1 MRVGADLSDLEKA
14 TDKVKGHFAK
24 LEQVRRSEAANRQD
38 SLTQELDEANQKVQ
52 ELGLDQLTAEE
63 QSELDQKIEEAW
75 QSNLDSVKSTYF
87 ADTELEGDELTAALE
102 AKADEIG
109 LTRDAVAEDQTTA
122 FNQEKL
128 RADTV
133 KDVTVSDEEIQNRDF
148 TEALKWWDQCIDAHK
163 RAGCSYIVIPW
174 CNVPPALE
182 ALKVICEF
190 YSEVG
195 SRVNAAGMKLG
206 YHNHSH
212 EYQKVED
219 KVMLEYM
226 LENTDPAKL
235 FFEMDVYWTVRGQVA
250 PVAMFKKYPG
260 RFTLLHI
267 KDDSEIGQSGMV
279 GFDAIFNNAETAGLK
294 GWIVEL
300 EHASTPDIMAG
311 MKMSADYLLN
321 AAFVKES
328 YE

>member
-1 MRVGADLSDLEKA
+1 MKKLLILLCILSCTIVTACAPAAQQQQQPKKEMACQMYSVRDLIGDPDKFAQNQADVLKRLAEMGYTA
-14 TDKVKGHFAK
+14 V
-24 LEQVRRSEAANRQD
+24 EAACYDNGK
-38 SLTQELDEANQKVQ
+38 LYGMEPEEFKAAIEAAGLKV
-52 ELGLDQLTAEE
+52 LSSHTTR
-63 QSELDQKIEEAW
+63 
-75 QSNLDSVKSTYF
+75 NL
-87 ADTELEGDELTAALE
+87 
-102 AKADEIG
+102 
-109 LTRDAVAEDQTTA
+109 
-122 FNQEKL
+122 
-128 RADTV
+128 
-133 KDVTVSDEEIQNRDF
+133 SDEEIQNRDF

-174 CNVPPALE
+174 CNVPPTLE

-250 PVAMFKKYPG
+250 PVEMFKKYPG

-279 GFDAIFNNAETAGLK
+279 GFDAIFNNAETACLK

>member
-1 MRVGADLSDLEKA
+1 MLSSH
-14 TDKVKGHFAK
+14 TT
-24 LEQVRRSEAANRQD
+24 R
-38 SLTQELDEANQKVQ
+38 
-52 ELGLDQLTAEE
+52 
-63 QSELDQKIEEAW
+63 
-75 QSNLDSVKSTYF
+75 NL
-87 ADTELEGDELTAALE
+87 
-102 AKADEIG
+102 
-109 LTRDAVAEDQTTA
+109 
-122 FNQEKL
+122 
-128 RADTV
+128 
-133 KDVTVSDEEIQNRDF
+133 SDEEIQNRDF

-174 CNVPPALE
+174 CNVPPTLE
-182 ALKVICEF
+182 ALQVICEF

>member
-1 MRVGADLSDLEKA
+1 MKRIFSYALLLVMALSMGLPANAKKKEIAFQMYSVRDLIGDPDKFAQNQADVLKRLAEMGYTA
-14 TDKVKGHFAK
+14 V
-24 LEQVRRSEAANRQD
+24 EAACYDNGK
-38 SLTQELDEANQKVQ
+38 LYGMEPEEFKAAIEAAGLKV
-52 ELGLDQLTAEE
+52 LSSHTTR
-63 QSELDQKIEEAW
+63 
-75 QSNLDSVKSTYF
+75 NL
-87 ADTELEGDELTAALE
+87 
-102 AKADEIG
+102 
-109 LTRDAVAEDQTTA
+109 
-122 FNQEKL
+122 
-128 RADTV
+128 
-133 KDVTVSDEEIQNRDF
+133 SDEEIQNRDF

-174 CNVPPALE
+174 CNVPPTLE
-182 ALKVICEF
+182 ALQVICEF

-250 PVAMFKKYPG
+250 PVEMFKKYPG

>member
-1 MRVGADLSDLEKA
+1 MKKLLILLCILSCTIVTACAPAAQQQQQPKKEMAFQMYSVRDLIGDPDKFAQNQADVLKRLAEMGYTA
-14 TDKVKGHFAK
+14 V
-24 LEQVRRSEAANRQD
+24 EAACYDNGK
-38 SLTQELDEANQKVQ
+38 LYGMEPEEFKAAIEAAGLKV
-52 ELGLDQLTAEE
+52 LSSHTTR
-63 QSELDQKIEEAW
+63 
-75 QSNLDSVKSTYF
+75 NL
-87 ADTELEGDELTAALE
+87 
-102 AKADEIG
+102 
-109 LTRDAVAEDQTTA
+109 
-122 FNQEKL
+122 
-128 RADTV
+128 
-133 KDVTVSDEEIQNRDF
+133 SDEEIQNRDF

-174 CNVPPALE
+174 CNVPPTLE

-235 FFEMDVYWTVRGQVA
+235 FFEMDVYWTLRGQVA
-250 PVAMFKKYPG
+250 PVEMFKKYPG

>member
-1 MRVGADLSDLEKA
+1 MKKLLILLCILSCTIVTACAPAAQQQQQPKKEMAFQMYSVRDLIGDPDKFAQNQADVLKRLAEMGYTA
-14 TDKVKGHFAK
+14 V
-24 LEQVRRSEAANRQD
+24 EAACYDNGK
-38 SLTQELDEANQKVQ
+38 LYGMEPEEFKAAIEAAGLKV
-52 ELGLDQLTAEE
+52 LSSHTTR
-63 QSELDQKIEEAW
+63 
-75 QSNLDSVKSTYF
+75 NL
-87 ADTELEGDELTAALE
+87 
-102 AKADEIG
+102 
-109 LTRDAVAEDQTTA
+109 
-122 FNQEKL
+122 
-128 RADTV
+128 
-133 KDVTVSDEEIQNRDF
+133 SDEEIQNRDF

-174 CNVPPALE
+174 CNVPPTLE
-182 ALKVICEF
+182 ALQVICEF

-250 PVAMFKKYPG
+250 PVEMFKKYPG

>member
-1 MRVGADLSDLEKA
+1 MAFQMYSVRDLIGDPDKFAQNQADVLKRLAEMGYTA
-14 TDKVKGHFAK
+14 V
-24 LEQVRRSEAANRQD
+24 EAACYDNGK
-38 SLTQELDEANQKVQ
+38 LYGMEPEEFKAAIEAAGLKV
-52 ELGLDQLTAEE
+52 LSSHTTR
-63 QSELDQKIEEAW
+63 
-75 QSNLDSVKSTYF
+75 NL
-87 ADTELEGDELTAALE
+87 
-102 AKADEIG
+102 
-109 LTRDAVAEDQTTA
+109 
-122 FNQEKL
+122 
-128 RADTV
+128 
-133 KDVTVSDEEIQNRDF
+133 SDEEIQNRDF

-174 CNVPPALE
+174 CNVPPTLE

-250 PVAMFKKYPG
+250 PVEMFKKYPG

>member
-1 MRVGADLSDLEKA
+1 MKKLLILLCILSCTIVTACAPAAQQQQQPKKEMAFQMYSVRDLIGDPDKFAQNQADVLKRLAEMGYTA
-14 TDKVKGHFAK
+14 V
-24 LEQVRRSEAANRQD
+24 EAACYDNGK
-38 SLTQELDEANQKVQ
+38 LYGMEPEEFKAAIEAAGLKV
-52 ELGLDQLTAEE
+52 LSSHTTR
-63 QSELDQKIEEAW
+63 
-75 QSNLDSVKSTYF
+75 NL
-87 ADTELEGDELTAALE
+87 
-102 AKADEIG
+102 
-109 LTRDAVAEDQTTA
+109 
-122 FNQEKL
+122 
-128 RADTV
+128 
-133 KDVTVSDEEIQNRDF
+133 SDEEIQNRDF

-174 CNVPPALE
+174 CNVPPTLE

-226 LENTDPAKL
+226 LENTDPTKL

-250 PVAMFKKYPG
+250 PVEMFKKYPG

>member
-1 MRVGADLSDLEKA
+1 MNTLLILLCILSCTIVTACAPAAQQQQQPKKEMAFQMYSVRDLIGDPDKFAQNQADVLKRLAEMGYTA
-14 TDKVKGHFAK
+14 V
-24 LEQVRRSEAANRQD
+24 EAACYDNGK
-38 SLTQELDEANQKVQ
+38 LYGMEP
-52 ELGLDQLTAEE
+52 EE
-63 QSELDQKIEEAW
+63 
-75 QSNLDSVKSTYF
+75 F
-87 ADTELEGDELTAALE
+87 TAAIE
-102 AKADEIG
+102 AAG
-109 LTRDAVAEDQTTA
+109 LKVLSSHTTR
-122 FNQEKL
+122 NL
-128 RADTV
+128 
-133 KDVTVSDEEIQNRDF
+133 SDEEIQNRDF

-174 CNVPPALE
+174 CNVPPTLE

-260 RFTLLHI
+260 RCTLLHI

>member
-1 MRVGADLSDLEKA
+1 MKKLLILLCILSCTIVTACAPAAQQQQQPKKEMAFQMYSVRDLIGDPDKFAQNQADVLKRLAEMGYTA
-14 TDKVKGHFAK
+14 V
-24 LEQVRRSEAANRQD
+24 EAACYDNGK
-38 SLTQELDEANQKVQ
+38 LYGMEPEEFKAAIEAAGLKV
-52 ELGLDQLTAEE
+52 LSSHTTR
-63 QSELDQKIEEAW
+63 
-75 QSNLDSVKSTYF
+75 NL
-87 ADTELEGDELTAALE
+87 
-102 AKADEIG
+102 
-109 LTRDAVAEDQTTA
+109 
-122 FNQEKL
+122 
-128 RADTV
+128 
-133 KDVTVSDEEIQNRDF
+133 SDEEIQNRDF

-174 CNVPPALE
+174 CNVPPTLE

-250 PVAMFKKYPG
+250 PVEMFKKYPG

>member
-1 MRVGADLSDLEKA
+1 MKRIFSYALLLVVALSMGLPANAKKKEIAFQMYSVRDLIGDPDKFAQNQADVLKRLAEMGYTA
-14 TDKVKGHFAK
+14 V
-24 LEQVRRSEAANRQD
+24 EAACYDNGK
-38 SLTQELDEANQKVQ
+38 LYGMEPEEFKAAIEAAGLKV
-52 ELGLDQLTAEE
+52 LSSHTTR
-63 QSELDQKIEEAW
+63 
-75 QSNLDSVKSTYF
+75 NL
-87 ADTELEGDELTAALE
+87 
-102 AKADEIG
+102 
-109 LTRDAVAEDQTTA
+109 
-122 FNQEKL
+122 
-128 RADTV
+128 
-133 KDVTVSDEEIQNRDF
+133 SDEEIQNRDF

-174 CNVPPALE
+174 CNVPPTLE
-182 ALKVICEF
+182 ALQVICEF

-250 PVAMFKKYPG
+250 PVEMFKKYPG

>member
-1 MRVGADLSDLEKA
+1 MKKLLILLCILSCTIVTACAPAAQQQQQPKKEMAFQMYSVRDLIGDPDKFAQNQADVLKRLAEMGYTA
-14 TDKVKGHFAK
+14 V
-24 LEQVRRSEAANRQD
+24 EAACYDNGK
-38 SLTQELDEANQKVQ
+38 LYGMEPEEFKAAIEAAGLKV
-52 ELGLDQLTAEE
+52 LSSHTTR
-63 QSELDQKIEEAW
+63 
-75 QSNLDSVKSTYF
+75 NL
-87 ADTELEGDELTAALE
+87 
-102 AKADEIG
+102 
-109 LTRDAVAEDQTTA
+109 
-122 FNQEKL
+122 
-128 RADTV
+128 
-133 KDVTVSDEEIQNRDF
+133 SDEEIQNRDF

-174 CNVPPALE
+174 CNVPPTLE
-182 ALKVICEF
+182 ALQVICEF

-250 PVAMFKKYPG
+250 PVEMFKTYPG

>member
-1 MRVGADLSDLEKA
+1 MKKLLILLCILSCTIVTACTPAAQQQQQPKKEMAFQMYSVRDLIGDPDKFAQNQADVLKRLAEMGYTA
-14 TDKVKGHFAK
+14 V
-24 LEQVRRSEAANRQD
+24 EAACYDNGK
-38 SLTQELDEANQKVQ
+38 LYGMEPEEFKAAIEAAGLKV
-52 ELGLDQLTAEE
+52 LSSHTTR
-63 QSELDQKIEEAW
+63 
-75 QSNLDSVKSTYF
+75 NL
-87 ADTELEGDELTAALE
+87 
-102 AKADEIG
+102 
-109 LTRDAVAEDQTTA
+109 
-122 FNQEKL
+122 
-128 RADTV
+128 
-133 KDVTVSDEEIQNRDF
+133 SDEEIQNRDF

-174 CNVPPALE
+174 CNVPPTLE

>member
-1 MRVGADLSDLEKA
+1 MKRIFSYALLLVVALSMGLPANAKKKEIAFQMYSVRDLIGDPDKFAQNQADVLKRLAEMGYTA
-14 TDKVKGHFAK
+14 V
-24 LEQVRRSEAANRQD
+24 EAACYDNGK
-38 SLTQELDEANQKVQ
+38 LYGMEPEEFKAAIEAAGLKV
-52 ELGLDQLTAEE
+52 LSSHTTR
-63 QSELDQKIEEAW
+63 
-75 QSNLDSVKSTYF
+75 NL
-87 ADTELEGDELTAALE
+87 
-102 AKADEIG
+102 
-109 LTRDAVAEDQTTA
+109 
-122 FNQEKL
+122 
-128 RADTV
+128 
-133 KDVTVSDEEIQNRDF
+133 SDEEIQNRDF

-174 CNVPPALE
+174 CNVPPTLE

-250 PVAMFKKYPG
+250 PVEMFKKYPG

>member
-1 MRVGADLSDLEKA
+1 MKKLLILISILSCAFASSCCTPTEQQQPKKEMAFQMYSVRDLIGDPGKFAQNQAEVLKSLAEMGYTAVEAACYDNGKLYGLEPEEFKA
-14 TDKVKGHFAK
+14 TI
-24 LEQVRRSEAANRQD
+24 EAAG
-38 SLTQELDEANQKVQ
+38 LKV
-52 ELGLDQLTAEE
+52 LSTHTTR
-63 QSELDQKIEEAW
+63 
-75 QSNLDSVKSTYF
+75 NL
-87 ADTELEGDELTAALE
+87 
-102 AKADEIG
+102 
-109 LTRDAVAEDQTTA
+109 
-122 FNQEKL
+122 
-128 RADTV
+128 
-133 KDVTVSDEEIQNRDF
+133 SDEEIQNRDF

-163 RAGCSYIVIPW
+163 RAGCRYIVIPW
-174 CNVPPALE
+174 CSVPPTLE
-182 ALKVICEF
+182 ALQVICDF

-195 SRVNAAGMKLG
+195 RRVNEAGMKLG

-226 LENTDPAKL
+226 LENTDSTNL

-250 PVAMFKKYPG
+250 PVEMFKKYPG

-267 KDDSEIGQSGMV
+267 KDNSEIGQSGMV

-311 MKMSADYLLN
+311 MKLSADYLLN

>member
-1 MRVGADLSDLEKA
+1 MKKLLILLCILSCTIVTACAPAAQQQQQPKKEMACQMYSVRDLIGDPDKFAQNQADVLKRLAEMGYTA
-14 TDKVKGHFAK
+14 V
-24 LEQVRRSEAANRQD
+24 EAACYDNGK
-38 SLTQELDEANQKVQ
+38 LYGMEPEEFKAAIEAAGLKV
-52 ELGLDQLTAEE
+52 LSSHTTR
-63 QSELDQKIEEAW
+63 
-75 QSNLDSVKSTYF
+75 NL
-87 ADTELEGDELTAALE
+87 
-102 AKADEIG
+102 
-109 LTRDAVAEDQTTA
+109 
-122 FNQEKL
+122 
-128 RADTV
+128 
-133 KDVTVSDEEIQNRDF
+133 SDEEIQNRDF

-174 CNVPPALE
+174 CNVPPTLE

>member
-1 MRVGADLSDLEKA
+1 MKKLLILLCILSCTIVTACAPAAQQQQQPKKEMAFQMYSVRDLIGDPDKFAQNQADVLKRLAEMGYTAVEGACYDNGKLYGMEPEEFKA
-14 TDKVKGHFAK
+14 AI
-24 LEQVRRSEAANRQD
+24 EAAG
-38 SLTQELDEANQKVQ
+38 LKV
-52 ELGLDQLTAEE
+52 LSSHTTR
-63 QSELDQKIEEAW
+63 
-75 QSNLDSVKSTYF
+75 NL
-87 ADTELEGDELTAALE
+87 
-102 AKADEIG
+102 
-109 LTRDAVAEDQTTA
+109 
-122 FNQEKL
+122 
-128 RADTV
+128 
-133 KDVTVSDEEIQNRDF
+133 SDEEIQNRDF

-174 CNVPPALE
+174 CNVPPTLE

>member
-1 MRVGADLSDLEKA
+1 MKKLLILLCILSCTIVTACAPAAQQQQQPKKEMAFQMYSVRDLIGDPDKFAQNQADVLKRLAEMGYTA
-14 TDKVKGHFAK
+14 V
-24 LEQVRRSEAANRQD
+24 EAACYDNGK
-38 SLTQELDEANQKVQ
+38 LYGMEPEEFKAAIEAAGLKV
-52 ELGLDQLTAEE
+52 LSSHTTR
-63 QSELDQKIEEAW
+63 
-75 QSNLDSVKSTYF
+75 NL
-87 ADTELEGDELTAALE
+87 
-102 AKADEIG
+102 
-109 LTRDAVAEDQTTA
+109 
-122 FNQEKL
+122 
-128 RADTV
+128 
-133 KDVTVSDEEIQNRDF
+133 SDEEIQNRDF

-174 CNVPPALE
+174 CNVRPTLE

-250 PVAMFKKYPG
+250 PVEMFKKYPG

>member
-1 MRVGADLSDLEKA
+1 MKKLLILLCILSCTIVTACAPAAQQQQQPKKEMAFQMYSVRDLIGDPDKFAQNQADVLKRLAEMGYTA
-14 TDKVKGHFAK
+14 V
-24 LEQVRRSEAANRQD
+24 EAACYDNGK
-38 SLTQELDEANQKVQ
+38 LYGMEPEEFKAAIEAAGLKV
-52 ELGLDQLTAEE
+52 LSSHTTR
-63 QSELDQKIEEAW
+63 
-75 QSNLDSVKSTYF
+75 NL
-87 ADTELEGDELTAALE
+87 
-102 AKADEIG
+102 
-109 LTRDAVAEDQTTA
+109 
-122 FNQEKL
+122 
-128 RADTV
+128 
-133 KDVTVSDEEIQNRDF
+133 SDEEIQNRDF

-174 CNVPPALE
+174 CNVPPTLE

-250 PVAMFKKYPG
+250 PVEMFKKYPG

-311 MKMSADYLLN
+311 MKMSADYLRN

>member
-1 MRVGADLSDLEKA
+1 MKKLLILLCILSCTIVTACAPAAQQQQQPKKEMAFQMYSVRDLIGDPDKFAQNQADVLKRLAEMGYTA
-14 TDKVKGHFAK
+14 V
-24 LEQVRRSEAANRQD
+24 EAACYDNGK
-38 SLTQELDEANQKVQ
+38 LYGMEPEEFKAAIEAAGLKV
-52 ELGLDQLTAEE
+52 LSSHTTR
-63 QSELDQKIEEAW
+63 
-75 QSNLDSVKSTYF
+75 NL
-87 ADTELEGDELTAALE
+87 A
-102 AKADEIG
+102 
-109 LTRDAVAEDQTTA
+109 
-122 FNQEKL
+122 
-128 RADTV
+128 
-133 KDVTVSDEEIQNRDF
+133 DEEIQNRDF

-174 CNVPPALE
+174 CNVPPTLE

-250 PVAMFKKYPG
+250 PVEMFKKYPG

>member
-1 MRVGADLSDLEKA
+1 MKKLLILLCILSCTIVTACAPAEQQQQQPKKEMAFQMYSVRDLIGDPDKFAQNQADVLKRLAEMGYTA
-14 TDKVKGHFAK
+14 V
-24 LEQVRRSEAANRQD
+24 EAACYDNGK
-38 SLTQELDEANQKVQ
+38 LYGMEPEEFKAAIEAAGLKV
-52 ELGLDQLTAEE
+52 LSSHTTR
-63 QSELDQKIEEAW
+63 
-75 QSNLDSVKSTYF
+75 NL
-87 ADTELEGDELTAALE
+87 
-102 AKADEIG
+102 
-109 LTRDAVAEDQTTA
+109 
-122 FNQEKL
+122 
-128 RADTV
+128 
-133 KDVTVSDEEIQNRDF
+133 SDEEIQNRDF

-174 CNVPPALE
+174 CNVPPTLE

-250 PVAMFKKYPG
+250 PVEMFKKYPG

>member
-1 MRVGADLSDLEKA
+1 MKKLLILLCILSCTIVTACAPAAQQQQQPKKEMAFQMYSVRDLIGDPDKFAQNQADVLKRLAEMGYTA
-14 TDKVKGHFAK
+14 V
-24 LEQVRRSEAANRQD
+24 EAACYDNGK
-38 SLTQELDEANQKVQ
+38 LYGMEPEEFKAAIEAAGLKV
-52 ELGLDQLTAEE
+52 LSSHTTR
-63 QSELDQKIEEAW
+63 
-75 QSNLDSVKSTYF
+75 NL
-87 ADTELEGDELTAALE
+87 
-102 AKADEIG
+102 
-109 LTRDAVAEDQTTA
+109 
-122 FNQEKL
+122 
-128 RADTV
+128 
-133 KDVTVSDEEIQNRDF
+133 SDEEIQNRDF

-174 CNVPPALE
+174 CNVPPTLE

-250 PVAMFKKYPG
+250 PVEMFKKYPG

-279 GFDAIFNNAETAGLK
+279 GFDAIFNNAETAGLEHLV
-294 GWIVEL
+294 VEL
-300 EHASTPDIMAG
+300 EGTTSGDIMKGVGECAE
-311 MKMSADYLLN
+311 YLKN
-321 AAFVKES
+321 APFVKATYS
-328 YE
+328 K